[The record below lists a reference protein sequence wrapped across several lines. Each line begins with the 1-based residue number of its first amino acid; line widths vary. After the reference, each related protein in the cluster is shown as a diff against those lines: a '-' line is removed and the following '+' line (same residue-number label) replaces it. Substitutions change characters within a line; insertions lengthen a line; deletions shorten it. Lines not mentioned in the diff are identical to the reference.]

1 MPASIVIPT
10 RTRLPYLEV
19 ALASI
24 APQAAAAGAEVL
36 VVDDAGPRS
45 QARAAERAL
54 RRALQPHRAPL
65 GLNVARNTGVAR
77 SHGELVVFVDDD
89 MRVRAGWLDALLDA
103 AREHPDVDVFTGPDP
118 ASLEGPAPRSC
129 GRERPPIT
137 TLELGSRDTDAR
149 YAWGA
154 NMAIRRSALERVGP
168 FDVSLEHGGDE
179 QEWQDRLR
187 ALSASSGAHSRVL
200 YVAARRRRA
209 PPRRRRRASALARPR
224 RVRARARGPPLRR
237 RRSGRRRR

>member
-10 RTRLPYLEV
+10 RTRLSYLEV

-36 VVDDAGPRS
+36 VIDDGGES
-45 QARAAERAL
+45 LQARRLSERFGA
-54 RRALQPHRAPL
+54 RYEPHSAPL

-77 SHGELVVFVDDD
+77 SHGALVVFVDDD
-89 MRVRAGWLDALLDA
+89 VRARPGWLQALLEA
-103 AREHPDVDVFTGPDP
+103 ARTHPDVDVFAGPIE
-118 ASLEGPAPRSC
+118 AVLEGRAPRSC

-168 FDVSLEHGGDE
+168 FDESL
-179 QEWQDRLR
+179 
-187 ALSASSGAHSRVL
+187 A
-200 YVAARRRRA
+200 
-209 PPRRRRRASALARPR
+209 RRRRRAGVAGPDAHAERVKRRALARSVCRACLRRASPR
-224 RVRARARGPPLRR
+224 RP
-237 RRSGRRRR
+237 